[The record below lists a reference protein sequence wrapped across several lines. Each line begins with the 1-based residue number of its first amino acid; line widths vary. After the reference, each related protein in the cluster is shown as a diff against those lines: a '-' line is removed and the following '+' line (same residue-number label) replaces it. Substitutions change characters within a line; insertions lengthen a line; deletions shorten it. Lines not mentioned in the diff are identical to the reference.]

1 MPLIE
6 KVGKEY
12 LSGMENR
19 SFAVEDDVAKRRTE
33 DPMPDKQPT
42 APQTHKTA
50 ILAIILISYVM
61 IVLDI
66 SVVLTGLPKIHH
78 ELGFTDAGLAWV
90 QSAYTL
96 TFGGFLLL
104 GARAGDILGRRR
116 MFIVGMAIFTLAS
129 VAIGASQSSA
139 WMLSWR
145 AIQGLGSAILAPS
158 TLALLQ
164 TNFDEGEER
173 VRAVSLYSAA
183 AGVSATVGLI
193 AGGLLAD
200 WLSWRV
206 GFLINLPIGIA
217 MILAARTYIPETGT
231 RPGTFDVPGAL
242 TSTVGMSGLVYGFI
256 RSAQAGWDT
265 TTIATLIVS
274 VILLGLFVLIERRAQ
289 QPILPLR
296 LFSDIER
303 SGAYG
308 ARVLYLGAMVGFF
321 FFTTLYLQEVAG
333 FRPAL
338 TGLAFVPATMLHVP
352 IAIIVPR
359 LIRRFGRNTIL
370 VVGMLIGIAAMA
382 WLSRADVSS
391 DYWTAVAMPM
401 ILIGISQGLTLAPLT
416 SSGVARVDHSDA
428 GAASGAVNVAHQM
441 GSSVGLSVLIAVA
454 AIGSSDLTGPELT
467 AYRVSHAFDAGTVM
481 LVLTLVVA
489 VLTIVPAAWRQANPD
504 IGPVKCTA

>member
-1 MPLIE
+1 MAP
-6 KVGKEY
+6 
-12 LSGMENR
+12 NR
-19 SFAVEDDVAKRRTE
+19 
-33 DPMPDKQPT
+33 
-42 APQTHKTA
+42 QTSPSQHKTA
-50 ILAIILISYVM
+50 ILSIILISYVM

-116 MFIVGMAIFTLAS
+116 MFMVGMAIFTLAS

-145 AIQGLGSAILAPS
+145 GIQGLGSAILAPS

-164 TNFDEGEER
+164 INFEEGDER

-217 MILAARTYIPETGT
+217 MILAARTYIHETDKQ
-231 RPGTFDVPGAL
+231 PGAFDIPGAL
-242 TSTVGMSGLVYGFI
+242 ASTIGMSGLVYGFI
-256 RSAQAGWDT
+256 RSAQVGWDAM
-265 TTIATLIVS
+265 TIAIILVS
-274 VILLGLFVLIERRAQ
+274 VVLLGVFVRIERLARH
-289 QPILPLR
+289 PILPLR
-296 LFSDIER
+296 LFSDMER

-321 FFTTLYLQEVAG
+321 FFTTLYLQEVLG
-333 FRPAL
+333 LRPAL

-359 LIRRFGRNTIL
+359 LIRRFSRNAIL
-370 VVGMLIGIAAMA
+370 VVGVGAGILAMG
-382 WLSRADVSS
+382 WLSRAGVGS

-401 ILIGISQGLTLAPLT
+401 ILIGISQGLTLSPLT
-416 SSGVARVDHSDA
+416 SSGVARVDGSDA

-441 GSSVGLSVLIAVA
+441 GSSVGLSVLIAIA
-454 AIGSSDLTGPELT
+454 AIGAAGLSGAELT

-481 LVLTLVVA
+481 LILTLVVA
-489 VLTIVPAAWRQANPD
+489 LMTIVPAASRRADND
-504 IGPVKCTA
+504 AAPVKRAA

>member
-1 MPLIE
+1 M
-6 KVGKEY
+6 
-12 LSGMENR
+12 SDAN
-19 SFAVEDDVAKRRTE
+19 
-33 DPMPDKQPT
+33 T
-42 APQTHKTA
+42 ATSPSNKTA

-66 SVVLTGLPKIHH
+66 SVVLTGLPKIHN

-116 MFIVGMAIFTLAS
+116 MFVVGMTIFTVAS

-145 AIQGLGSAILAPS
+145 AIQGLGSAILAPT

-164 TNFDEGEER
+164 TTFDEGEER

-183 AGVSATVGLI
+183 AGVSATVGLVV
-193 AGGLLAD
+193 GGLLAD

-217 MILAARTYIPETGT
+217 TVIASRIYIHETSKRSGA
-231 RPGTFDVPGAL
+231 FDLPGAVA
-242 TSTVGMSGLVYGFI
+242 STLGMAAFVYGFI
-256 RSAQAGWDT
+256 RSAQVGWDVVT
-265 TTIATLIVS
+265 LATLVAAFIM
-274 VILLGLFVLIERRAQ
+274 LGAFVLIERGAK

-308 ARVLYLGAMVGFF
+308 ARMLYISAMVGF
-321 FFTTLYLQEVAG
+321 FFTTLYLQQVAG
-333 FRPAL
+333 LRPAL
-338 TGLAFVPATMLHVP
+338 AGLAFVPATMLHVP
-352 IAIIVPR
+352 VAVIVPR
-359 LIRRFGRNTIL
+359 LIRRFGRNAVLI
-370 VVGMLIGIAAMA
+370 VGMMIGIVAMA
-382 WLSRADVSS
+382 WLTRAGVGSN
-391 DYWTAVAMPM
+391 YWTAVALPM
-401 ILIGISQGLTLAPLT
+401 VLIGISQGLTLSPLT
-416 SSGVARVDHSDA
+416 SSGVARVEHADA
-428 GAASGAVNVAHQM
+428 GAASGAVNVAHQI
-441 GSSVGLSVLIAVA
+441 GSSVGLGVLIAIA
-454 AIGSSDLTGPELT
+454 AIGSNGLSGADLT

-481 LVLTLVVA
+481 LIATLVISL
-489 VLTIVPAAWRQANPD
+489 LTIVPAARRQSQSQEDVAPTE
-504 IGPVKCTA
+504 CAA

>member
-1 MPLIE
+1 MP
-6 KVGKEY
+6 
-12 LSGMENR
+12 
-19 SFAVEDDVAKRRTE
+19 KRQAT
-33 DPMPDKQPT
+33 T
-42 APQTHKTA
+42 APANKTA
-50 ILAIILISYVM
+50 ILAIILVSYVM

-66 SVVLTGLPKIHH
+66 SVVLTGLPNIHH

-116 MFIVGMAIFTLAS
+116 MFIIGMAIFTLAS

-164 TNFDEGEER
+164 INFEEGEER

-200 WLSWRV
+200 WLSWRA

-217 MILAARTYIPETGT
+217 MILAARACIPETAKQ
-231 RPGTFDVPGAL
+231 PGALDVPGAL
-242 TSTVGMSGLVYGFI
+242 SSTIGMSGLVYGFI

-265 TTIATLIVS
+265 TTIAIL
-274 VILLGLFVLIERRAQ
+274 VISITLLGLFILIERRAR

-296 LFSDIER
+296 LFSDLER

-333 FRPAL
+333 LRPAL

-352 IAIIVPR
+352 IAMIVPR
-359 LIRRFGRNTIL
+359 LIQRFGRNMVLVTGT
-370 VVGMLIGIAAMA
+370 VVGIVAMG
-382 WLSRADVSS
+382 WLSRAGIGSN
-391 DYWTAVAMPM
+391 YWTAIAMPM
-401 ILIGISQGLTLAPLT
+401 ILIGISQGLVLSPLT
-416 SSGVARVDHSDA
+416 SSGVARVDHADA

-441 GSSVGLSVLIAVA
+441 GSSVGLSLLIAIA
-454 AIGSSDLTGPELT
+454 AIGSAGLTGAELT
-467 AYRVSHAFDAGTVM
+467 AYRVSHAFEAGTVM
-481 LVLTLVVA
+481 LMATLVIA
-489 VLTIVPAAWRQANPD
+489 LLTIVPAATRRAPAETEAA
-504 IGPVKCTA
+504 PTESAA

>member
-1 MPLIE
+1 MP
-6 KVGKEY
+6 
-12 LSGMENR
+12 
-19 SFAVEDDVAKRRTE
+19 KRQAT
-33 DPMPDKQPT
+33 T
-42 APQTHKTA
+42 APANKTA
-50 ILAIILISYVM
+50 ILAIILVSYVM

-116 MFIVGMAIFTLAS
+116 MFIIGMAIFTLAS

-164 TNFDEGEER
+164 INFEEGEER

-200 WLSWRV
+200 WLSWRA

-217 MILAARTYIPETGT
+217 MILAARACIPETAKQ
-231 RPGTFDVPGAL
+231 PGALDVPGAL
-242 TSTVGMSGLVYGFI
+242 SSTIGMSGLVYGFI

-265 TTIATLIVS
+265 TTIAIL
-274 VILLGLFVLIERRAQ
+274 VISITLLGLFILIERRAR

-296 LFSDIER
+296 LFSDLER

-333 FRPAL
+333 LRPAL

-352 IAIIVPR
+352 IAMIVPR
-359 LIRRFGRNTIL
+359 LIQRFGRNMVLVTGT
-370 VVGMLIGIAAMA
+370 VVGIVAMG
-382 WLSRADVSS
+382 WLSRAGIGSN
-391 DYWTAVAMPM
+391 YWTAIAMPM
-401 ILIGISQGLTLAPLT
+401 ILIGISQGLVLSPLT
-416 SSGVARVDHSDA
+416 SSGVARVDHADA

-441 GSSVGLSVLIAVA
+441 GSSVGLSLLIAIA
-454 AIGSSDLTGPELT
+454 AIGSAGLTGAELT
-467 AYRVSHAFDAGTVM
+467 AYRVSHAFEAGTVM
-481 LVLTLVVA
+481 LMATLVIA
-489 VLTIVPAAWRQANPD
+489 LLTIVPAATRRAPAETEAA
-504 IGPVKCTA
+504 PTESAA

>member
-1 MPLIE
+1 M
-6 KVGKEY
+6 VGKAY
-12 LSGMENR
+12 LLVITPK
-19 SFAVEDDVAKRRTE
+19 AARRLRNGQAQNGQV
-33 DPMPDKQPT
+33 MPKTGQT
-42 APQTHKTA
+42 ATPSNKTA

-66 SVVLTGLPKIHH
+66 SIVLTGLPKIHQ

-116 MFIVGMAIFTLAS
+116 MFIVGMAIFTVAS
-129 VAIGASQSSA
+129 IAIGASQSSV

-145 AIQGLGSAILAPS
+145 AVQGLGSAILAPS

-193 AGGLLAD
+193 VGGLLAD
-200 WLSWRV
+200 WVSWRV
-206 GFLINLPIGIA
+206 GFFINLPIGIA
-217 MILAARTYIPETGT
+217 MILAARVYVPETT
-231 RPGTFDVPGAL
+231 KQPGAL
-242 TSTVGMSGLVYGFI
+242 DIPGAITSTLGMSALVYGFI
-256 RSAQAGWDT
+256 RSAQSGWDGLT
-265 TTIATLIVS
+265 VLTLAAAFS
-274 VILLGLFVLIERRAQ
+274 LLAAFVQIERRAR

-303 SGAYG
+303 SGAYA

-321 FFTTLYLQEVAG
+321 FFTTLFLQDVAG
-333 FRPAL
+333 LRPAL

-352 IAIIVPR
+352 FAILVPR
-359 LIRRFGRNTIL
+359 LIRRFGRNTVL
-370 VVGMLIGIAAMA
+370 VVGMVIGVVAMA
-382 WLSRADVSS
+382 WLSRAGVGSN
-391 DYWTAVAMPM
+391 YWTAIALPM
-401 ILIGISQGLTLAPLT
+401 ILIGISQGLTLSPLT
-416 SSGVARVDHSDA
+416 SSGVARVAGDDA

-441 GSSVGLSVLIAVA
+441 GSAVGLSILIAVA
-454 AIGSSDLTGPELT
+454 AIGSSGLAGADLT

-481 LVLTLVVA
+481 LVLTLVIA
-489 VLTIVPAAWRQANPD
+489 LMTIVPATRRRD
-504 IGPVKCTA
+504 IIDRDQLVPAKRVA